1 MLLDIAKCKKKEEM
15 DTILDMFYSRK
26 DLNPTCRYL
35 RLATATAAELWTS
48 RHLLSKEHNES
59 WYSTDSVYILQY
71 GTKPSYT
78 TTNATQSELIAIRI
92 LLKGFKMYQISAS
105 VSFFEI

>member
-59 WYSTDSVYILQY
+59 C
-71 GTKPSYT
+71 
-78 TTNATQSELIAIRI
+78 ELIAIRI